1 MSEQKLKEMIEASAE
16 ELTEMRWKKIK
27 EIQTNLDEL
36 KNLESSV
43 DPKEAK
49 ALRKREKEDYKRFFS
64 VVNKPLGSLG
74 YNINFWR
81 Y

>member
-36 KNLESSV
+36 KTLGNTEKARKKQEEIMQCVYQLE
-43 DPKEAK
+43 DLKMWITLK
-49 ALRKREKEDYKRFFS
+49 QKDD
-64 VVNKPLGSLG
+64 
-74 YNINFWR
+74 
-81 Y
+81 